1 MKDDHQKDHLEVGLK
16 TPSGKVFEVIPSEF
30 LWTTLKQMKSQ
41 YIYLVQF
48 YPQFNFHFLPLF
60 VWLCWIV
67 RVQK

>member
-48 YPQFNFHFLPLF
+48 YP
-60 VWLCWIV
+60 
-67 RVQK
+67 

>member
-48 YPQFNFHFLPLF
+48 SFFFFCLYGY
-60 VWLCWIV
+60 VG
-67 RVQK
+67 

>member
-41 YIYLVQF
+41 YIYLVSSILSLVSF
-48 YPQFNFHFLPLF
+48 SFFF
-60 VWLCWIV
+60 VCLYGYV
-67 RVQK
+67 G